1 MIAVFGSLHL
11 DDVLFYAVA
20 VLIALVFHEFAHAW
34 VATRLGDNSPRAM
47 GRLTLNPKPHLDP
60 FGSMVMPAIL
70 LLIVLF
76 AGPSVVFAYAKPM
89 PLNPWSTRRA
99 TRDTVFIQAAGPLTN
114 LGLAIVFGLI
124 YSFTCGF
131 GPMDDLLVACIL
143 TNALF
148 AAIHIIPIPPLD
160 GARAIGPFLPPRA
173 REVFLNLEQYAPL
186 FMLLVFFILGGFFF
200 GIVGSIRDGILS
212 LVPAGNC

>member
-1 MIAVFGSLHL
+1 MIAALHL
-11 DDVLFYAVA
+11 DDVLYYAAA

-99 TRDTVFIQAAGPLTN
+99 TRDTVFIQAAGPVTN

-124 YSFTCGF
+124 YGFTCGF
-131 GPMDDLLVACIL
+131 GPVDDLLVACIL

-173 REVFLNLEQYAPL
+173 REVFLNMEQYAPL

-200 GIVGSIRDGILS
+200 GIVDSIRDGILS
-212 LVPAGNC
+212 LVPVGSC

>member
-1 MIAVFGSLHL
+1 VIAGLGGLHP
-11 DDVLFYAVA
+11 DDVLYYAVA

-34 VATRLGDNSPRAM
+34 VATRLGDGSPRAM

-70 LLIVLF
+70 LLIVFF
-76 AGPSVVFAYAKPM
+76 AGPAVVFAYAKPM
-89 PLNPWSTRRA
+89 PLNPWSMRRA

-114 LGLAIVFGLI
+114 LGLAIVFGLV
-124 YSFTCGF
+124 YSVTCGI
-131 GPMDDLLVACIL
+131 GPLDAFLIACIF

-173 REVFLNLEQYAPL
+173 REVMLNMEQYAPL
-186 FMLLVFFILGGFFF
+186 FMLLAFFLLGGFFL
-200 GIVGSIRDGILS
+200 GIVGAVRDGILS
-212 LVPAGNC
+212 LVPSGSC